1 MHFVVVSLLLVG
13 LPVCNRMPQ
22 ILGGVH
28 AHVYTES
35 TLSGSLVGS
44 VSALQAAVSRSILA
58 SGTFFREKIISLF
71 R

>member
-13 LPVCNRMPQ
+13 LPVCNRVPQ

-35 TLSGSLVGS
+35 TVRGSWVGS
-44 VSALQAAVSRSILA
+44 VSAMQAAVSRSILT
-58 SGTFFREKIISLF
+58 SSTLFREKIISLF